1 MLLLERHRC
10 GGCFSLLGSADFV
23 RERST
28 GPQTAKDAHTHT
40 QKPFTY
46 AHLCSSVDVDEK
58 SGPFSIIPSAAML
71 CSLAHR
77 ALQPEHTCHYKSVTD
92 YTPRE
97 SPEKG
102 NSSRLPTWGEA
113 EGQKGLKRAE
123 RASHHDARYYKSQ
136 MAALMP
142 KICSVFIC
150 LCSRA

>member
-1 MLLLERHRC
+1 MLERHSS

-23 RERST
+23 RERYRPSNS
-28 GPQTAKDAHTHT
+28 KRCTHT
-40 QKPFTY
+40 KAFYIY

-97 SPEKG
+97 GPEKG

-113 EGQKGLKRAE
+113 EGQKGLKGAE